1 MSLEDIIASYIDQQ
15 RSLGKR
21 YLAEANILTAFRRS
35 VGDVPVRDIRSE
47 MISRFVDRDGTGH
60 EARNRKH
67 RVLSGLF
74 FFAVTRRLLRASP
87 TPRRPRKRACS
98 SSVPY
103 IYSEAELSGFS
114 QRFRQRRRVHS
125 MQSMPIRFVHFF
137 CFYTVLGCAAARRGV
152 SR

>member
-1 MSLEDIIASYIDQQ
+1 MSLEEIIASYIDQQ

-21 YLAEANILTAFRRS
+21 YLAEANILAAFRRS

-47 MISRFVDRDGTGH
+47 MISRFVDRDGTGY
-60 EARNRKH
+60 EARNRKY

-74 FFAVTRRLLRASP
+74 FFAVTRRRLRHLRCP
-87 TPRRPRKRACS
+87 GVRE
-98 SSVPY
+98 SVPVHPLCPTS
-103 IYSEAELSGFS
+103 ILRRSSNGFS

-125 MQSMPIRFVHFF
+125 MQSMPIRFVYFF
-137 CFYTVLGCAAARRGV
+137 CFYTVPGCAAARRCV